1 MVEHQSAP
9 GRRMAARMTT
19 QTGMLYE
26 SLGGAL
32 RIDGRFP
39 ALLAVVVY
47 AGADPWNEAVDLM
60 DAVEASAVP
69 GVLGASYRLLDL
81 GRIASDDS
89 EQRNRF
95 HLLARLTWADSV
107 GEAAQL
113 LMDARGWLDLAAED
127 EQDLFR
133 DCVNWLYALEPDAF
147 APDWDPHERKSME
160 ELMGQLSPL
169 QINAAR
175 LREQHIAEG
184 VLRGRVEGRAEGR
197 AEGTVH
203 ERAMLAR
210 QAARRFG
217 AGFGRRGCSTSRSA
231 PPCASTDA
239 FRRCWR
245 WSSTPAPTP
254 GTRRSAGWARRC
266 ARSRIP
272 SNWIGSGI

>member
-1 MVEHQSAP
+1 MIEHQSTP
-9 GRRMAARMTT
+9 GQRMAARMTT
-19 QTGMLYE
+19 QTGMLYD

-60 DAVEASAVP
+60 DTVEASTVP
-69 GVLGASYRLLDL
+69 GVFGVSYRLLDL

-89 EQRNRF
+89 KQRNRF

-107 GEAAQL
+107 GEAAKL

-133 DCVNWLYALEPDAF
+133 DYAAWLYALEPDRF
-147 APDWDPHERKSME
+147 PPDWDPDERKTME

-169 QINAAR
+169 QINTAR
-175 LREQHIAEG
+175 LRERHIAEG
-184 VLRGRVEGRAEGR
+184 VLRGR
-197 AEGTVH
+197 AEGTAH

-217 AGFGRRGCSTSRSA
+217 AGFGRRLGAVLREVSDPVELDRIGDLIVDCATGEELLDGLNGAA
-231 PPCASTDA
+231 PRA
-239 FRRCWR
+239 
-245 WSSTPAPTP
+245 
-254 GTRRSAGWARRC
+254 
-266 ARSRIP
+266 
-272 SNWIGSGI
+272 